1 MAGGMRQGSSSVK
14 SVAARS
20 VAAGRRRQSPA
31 PERRRGDLLDA
42 ATALFAANGVEATSI
57 AAITA
62 AAGVSKGNFYRYF
75 ASREELIAA
84 LKARFVDEV
93 LAAVG
98 DFGERVGRD
107 DWWELVDDFVAAMV
121 GTLLDRRDLIRIFV
135 AQPSSDA
142 SAYFFLDAE
151 ERIDGFIA
159 AGIELGVAEGAFHV
173 EDPVM
178 TATLLQHALSATVE
192 HAIIHGVDVDRE
204 RLVGAAQRLARAALR
219 GS

>member
-1 MAGGMRQGSSSVK
+1 MAGGMRQGTSGVN
-14 SVAARS
+14 SVAPP
-20 VAAGRRRQSPA
+20 GRRQSPA

-42 ATALFAANGVEATSI
+42 ATTLFAEKGVEATSI

-62 AAGVSKGNFYRYF
+62 AAGVSKGSFYRYF

-84 LKARFVDEV
+84 LKTRFVDEV

-98 DFGERVGRD
+98 DFADRVGRD
-107 DWWELVDDFVAAMV
+107 DWWTLVDDFVAAMV
-121 GTLLDRRDLIRIFV
+121 DALLDRRDLIRIFV
-135 AQPSSDA
+135 AQPSSEA

-151 ERIDGFIA
+151 DRIDGFIA
-159 AGIELGVAEGAFHV
+159 AGIEVGVAEGAFDV
-173 EDPVM
+173 ADPAM

-192 HAIIHGVDVDRE
+192 HAIIHGLDVDRE
-204 RLVGAAQRLARAALR
+204 RLVGAGQRLVRAALR